1 MVGPETDRPTDRV
14 LAYEPASCVERRPY
28 PFGRTAVF
36 ACAVLVVCTFLW
48 TYASNTVK
56 TPSVASLNRCT
67 ANVVLSALNQYAK
80 ENGRYPQTMAE
91 LRPMYLLD
99 LPPSANRRGTTWSY
113 QVTVEG
119 EGFKL
124 GWKCV
129 NDACTIDQSDRVQ
142 ESTNPGGF

>member
-36 ACAVLVVCTFLW
+36 ACAVLVVCNLVLVVCTFLW

-56 TPSVASLNRCT
+56 TPSAASLNRCT

-80 ENGRYPQTMAE
+80 ENGRYP
-91 LRPMYLLD
+91 
-99 LPPSANRRGTTWSY
+99 
-113 QVTVEG
+113 
-119 EGFKL
+119 
-124 GWKCV
+124 
-129 NDACTIDQSDRVQ
+129 
-142 ESTNPGGF
+142 